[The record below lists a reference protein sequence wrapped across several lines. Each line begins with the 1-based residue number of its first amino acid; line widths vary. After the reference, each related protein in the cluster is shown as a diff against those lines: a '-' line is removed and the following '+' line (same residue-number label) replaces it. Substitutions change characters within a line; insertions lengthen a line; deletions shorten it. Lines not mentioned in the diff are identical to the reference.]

1 MAPPLTASAML
12 LVGPRHFTRTS
23 MRVPELDHGG
33 WLAIEATGISG
44 VEVQAWKGTSRLVR
58 YPLVPGHEVVGRIA
72 DDPHGSFGLPIGTR
86 VVVESSIR
94 CGRCHR
100 CQAGL
105 SSCAGRK
112 PTNAYGQVPSTEA
125 PGLWGGLAEYLFLDP
140 SARLHAVT
148 DDVPAAVGSF
158 AHALAAG
165 FTWAVETPQLRP
177 GQSVLILGPGPRGLA
192 SLIAAQAA
200 GAGWVGMTGLSH
212 DADRLGLAKELG
224 ADLVVD
230 VETEDLASAVGN
242 SLGTRPDVIVDVTS
256 NDSEVILSAL
266 DLVRPGGVVV
276 LASTKGTNAINQL
289 FSDIIVLK
297 ELCLRGAFG
306 ASSTAYH
313 WATRQI
319 GTDDRLDEL
328 VSHEFPLDEADR
340 AIQASDGML
349 GRDQLFSV
357 AVTL

>member
-1 MAPPLTASAML
+1 ML

-23 MRVPELDHGG
+23 LRVPEVDEGG

-72 DDPHGSFGLPIGTR
+72 ADPMGTFGLPVGTR

-94 CGRCHR
+94 CGSCHR
-100 CQAGL
+100 CLAGL
-105 SSCAGRK
+105 SSCSGRR
-112 PTNAYGQVPSTEA
+112 PTNAYGQVPSTEP
-125 PGLWGGLAEYLFLDP
+125 PGLWGGLAEYLYLDP
-140 SARLHAVT
+140 SARVHTVS
-148 DDVPAAVGSF
+148 DDVPAAVGAF

-165 FTWAVETPQLRP
+165 FTWAVETPSLQP

-192 SLIAAQAA
+192 ALVAAKAA
-200 GAGWVGMTGLSH
+200 GAGWVGVTGLGH
-212 DADRLGLAKELG
+212 DTDRLRLADELG

-230 VETEDLASAVGN
+230 VDRDDPATAVAN
-242 SLGTRPDVIVDVTS
+242 SLGSRPDVVVDVTS
-256 NDSEVILSAL
+256 NDSEVVLTAL
-266 DLVRPGGVVV
+266 DVVRPGGTVV
-276 LASTKGTNAINQL
+276 LASTKGTNAIAQL

-319 GTDDRLDEL
+319 GVDGRLDTL
-328 VSHEFPLDEADR
+328 VSHEFPLSEADR
-340 AIQASDGML
+340 AIQATAGIL
-349 GRDQLFSV
+349 GHEQLISV